1 MIMLNGTEPDQGRAE
16 VAKAGMRRRER
27 DLGIEVDAA
36 AHDAHRREG
45 DDEGL
50 QLEARDDDAVDQA
63 GGGAA
68 RDRDRERGADAELI
82 GDAREQHSA
91 ERHHRADA
99 EVDAAGED
107 HEQHAEADQAV
118 RDHLAHQVAHVA
130 LGEEGLGEPGA
141 RKQQRDEA
149 GDEAEV
155 ERAQARLAA
164 GEPPSFEARLDA
176 LSLHATPPPRPRRGP
191 ESSPRSPPRA

>member
-1 MIMLNGTEPDQGRAE
+1 MKDCSLKRATMTPLT
-16 VAKAGMRRRER
+16 KP
-27 DLGIEVDAA
+27 AA
-36 AHDAHRREG
+36 APPAIAI
-45 DDEGL
+45 DE
-50 QLEARDDDAVDQA
+50 RC
-63 GGGAA
+63 
-68 RDRDRERGADAELI
+68 ADAELI

-107 HEQHAEADQAV
+107 HQQHAEADQAV

-164 GEPPSFEARLDA
+164 GEPPSFEARLGA
-176 LSLHATPPPRPRRGP
+176 LSLHARRLRPARGAGQNLFLGCLLAR
-191 ESSPRSPPRA
+191 ELADQGGLRA